1 MGFDQSST
9 IDLPSR
15 STASASGHQSPI
27 LERDHGASSN
37 NTQGSFNAGASASL
51 PWLPYER
58 YPRTFVSSPVGS
70 SSLALGV
77 NNSSRAS
84 LSTLT
89 SPTFNHNQSNMS
101 LVPNSRPS
109 LARQIELD
117 RRKEKT
123 QQILARIEREE
134 DERVRAYRAKVESE
148 QCKIESEGGSASP
161 RGSDPPE
168 PYNSKG
174 LFPNPENPSPPSP
187 PRSRQSRGSTSTSLT
202 NQSAQTG
209 SSQDDNLLHRR
220 PPQTLPTADTDN
232 PSNPAP
238 RDVTQRSPGRS
249 RRKGKGI
256 YADVDEFISGLGLY
270 GQRERTR
277 KARKSLKQQS
287 PLLNQT
293 RWKAPA

>member
-1 MGFDQSST
+1 
-9 IDLPSR
+9 
-15 STASASGHQSPI
+15 
-27 LERDHGASSN
+27 
-37 NTQGSFNAGASASL
+37 
-51 PWLPYER
+51 
-58 YPRTFVSSPVGS
+58 
-70 SSLALGV
+70 
-77 NNSSRAS
+77 
-84 LSTLT
+84 
-89 SPTFNHNQSNMS
+89 MS

-134 DERVRAYRAKVESE
+134 DERVQAYRAKVESE
-148 QCKIESEGGSASP
+148 QCKIESEGGSA
-161 RGSDPPE
+161 
-168 PYNSKG
+168 
-174 LFPNPENPSPPSP
+174 SPPSP

-209 SSQDDNLLHRR
+209 SSQDDNLLQRR
-220 PPQTLPTADTDN
+220 LPQTLPTADTDN

-277 KARKSLKQQS
+277 KTPGNSPGELDGTPILELSAQISIKKQRTRPHQRRQSSPGPMSAGGRPQNYTPYRKPAKDGGMSVQEQQARRVGEKREGHEREMARERVDAVVKGMEMKKMFD
-287 PLLNQT
+287 P
-293 RWKAPA
+293 RFVGR